1 MKKPSENPLFL
12 SPIRP
17 LLAALFLTSPVAY
30 ALKENFLSFEG
41 VFPLS
46 SFSLLVI
53 SCYSSPNSSSCTRGP
68 SGFPVGVFK

>member
-41 VFPLS
+41 VFP
-46 SFSLLVI
+46 
-53 SCYSSPNSSSCTRGP
+53 P
-68 SGFPVGVFK
+68 